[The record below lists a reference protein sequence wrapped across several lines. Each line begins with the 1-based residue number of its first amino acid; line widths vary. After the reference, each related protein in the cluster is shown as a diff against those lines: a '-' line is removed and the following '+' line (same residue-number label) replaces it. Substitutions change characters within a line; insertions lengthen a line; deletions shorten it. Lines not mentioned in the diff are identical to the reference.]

1 MEMNKVCEKIKLNE
15 KIIEP
20 TEKLWYNSFNLSSK
34 YFELK
39 QQCKVE

>member
-1 MEMNKVCEKIKLNE
+1 MFLEMVRLNK

-20 TEKLWYNSFNLSSK
+20 TEKLWYNSFNWSSK